1 MSATDEHRAWF
12 LSLDQESFQE
22 LCRSWNAQNVG
33 VDIPTDLDGYDQW
46 LNFFKKLSPSAV
58 ENLYDL
64 GRDILNT
71 EAYAALARWK
81 DIIETPGRI
90 DKIYQAGLTKPKTE
104 QKSIIEL
111 AKENDELGV
120 LYAIRDQ
127 IAEKLEKGTGARD
140 TANLA
145 REMSAILTQ
154 IAEAEKRRGPA
165 KNTLLAQLMGD
176 QDLTKKSGK
185 RKRDNGARDR
195 SYASKLTIEDVENG

>member
-1 MSATDEHRAWF
+1 MDEHTKWF
-12 LSLDQESFQE
+12 LELDREKFQE
-22 LCRSWNAQNVG
+22 LCRTWNSRHIG
-33 VDIPTDLDGYDQW
+33 IEIPTDLDGYDQW

-64 GRDILNT
+64 GKDTLNT

-90 DKIYQAGLTKPKTE
+90 DKIYQAGLTKPRSE

-111 AKENDELGV
+111 AKSNDKLGL

-127 IAEKLEKGTGARD
+127 IAEKLEKGAGAKD

-145 REMSAILTQ
+145 REMSEILDQ
-154 IAEAEKRRGPA
+154 ISETEKKLGP
-165 KNTLLAQLMGD
+165 KQDTLLAQLMGE
-176 QDLTKKSGK
+176 QDMNKTSPK
-185 RKRDNGARDR
+185 RTRGQGARDK